1 MRKNKSSLQ
10 SEKIRSFSFIRN
22 SFYVVVIAFLIFAF
36 NNSRSN
42 GDTAVADKKP
52 VNNAG
57 NARIVG
63 ASAKPSI
70 DQVAATD
77 LAANLASTANLS
89 VANNV
94 VNQAISVNAKSEFS
108 SDSDDVISKPNAIQD
123 AVVNY
128 EIINY
133 TAKVGD
139 TADSVAAQFN
149 LRKESIKWSNNL
161 QSDALEPGRQLLIP
175 PVDGLVATAQAG
187 DTSETLAQKY
197 NTNAD
202 RVALFNDEGFTAGK
216 QVVIPGGSVAV
227 PAPQATPERSS
238 SSTTNSVFTN
248 AAVLSAGGNR
258 YDYGYCTWYAYN
270 RRMELGMPIGGMW
283 GNASSWASLARV
295 VGFRVDNVP
304 SVGAVMQTPY
314 GAGGY
319 GHVAVVESVG
329 SDGSITVS
337 EMNYAGWNR
346 KSTRTLSPG
355 EAASYNYI
363 H

>member
-42 GDTAVADKKP
+42 GDTAVAEKKP
-52 VNNAG
+52 VNNTG

-139 TADSVAAQFN
+139 TTDSVAAQFN
-149 LRKESIKWSNNL
+149 LRKESVKWSNNL

-175 PVDGLVATAQAG
+175 PVDGLVAVAQSG

-216 QVVIPGGSVAV
+216 QVVIPGGTVAA
-227 PAPQATPERSS
+227 PAPQNAPSRS
-238 SSTTNSVFTN
+238 TANNVFTN

-295 VGFRVDNVP
+295 AGFRVDNVP
-304 SVGAVMQTPY
+304 SVGAVMQTANA
-314 GAGGY
+314 AGGY

-329 SDGSITVS
+329 RDGSITVS
-337 EMNYAGWNR
+337 EMNVQGWNV
-346 KSTRTLSPG
+346 KSTGTFTAG
-355 EAASYNYI
+355 QAASYNYI

>member
-1 MRKNKSSLQ
+1 MSKKKHSLQ

-22 SFYVVVIAFLIFAF
+22 SFYVVIVAFLIFAF

-57 NARIVG
+57 NAQIEGV
-63 ASAKPSI
+63 SAKPSI

-77 LAANLASTANLS
+77 LAANLASTVNLS

-94 VNQAISVNAKSEFS
+94 VNQAISVNAKNEFS
-108 SDSDDVISKPNAIQD
+108 SDSDDVISKPNSIQD

-128 EIINY
+128 EIVNY
-133 TAKVGD
+133 TTRVGD
-139 TADSVAAQFN
+139 TTDSVAAQFN
-149 LRKESIKWSNNL
+149 LRKESVKWSNNL

-175 PVDGLVATAQAG
+175 PVDGLIAVAQSG

-202 RVALFNDEGFTAGK
+202 RVALFNDEGFAAGK
-216 QVVIPGGSVAV
+216 QVVIPGGSVAAS
-227 PAPQATPERSS
+227 APQAS

-248 AAVLSAGGNR
+248 AAVLNAGGNR

-270 RRMELGMPIGGMW
+270 RRMELGLPIGGMW

-295 VGFRVDNVP
+295 AGFRVDNVP
-304 SVGAVMQTPY
+304 SVGAVMQTANS
-314 GAGGY
+314 AGGY

-329 SDGSITVS
+329 GDGSITIS